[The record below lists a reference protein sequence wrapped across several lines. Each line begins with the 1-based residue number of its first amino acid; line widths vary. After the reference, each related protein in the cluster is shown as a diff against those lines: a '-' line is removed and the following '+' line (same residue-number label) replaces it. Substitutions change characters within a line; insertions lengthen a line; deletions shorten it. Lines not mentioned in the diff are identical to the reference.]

1 LGKQKQNVNLE
12 QRIVEFLESDPLRLF
27 KAKDIARKL
36 GVSQSDYQNLRASL
50 RSLARERQIL
60 RHPKN
65 QFGIAHK
72 AAEAVG
78 QLRVNSQGYGFV
90 NREDGEDIFI
100 SQKNMGVALHK
111 DTVRVRLF
119 ATSEGKSAEGQII
132 EVVERAR
139 SKIVGVFRR
148 GRRHCFV
155 VPDDIKLHLDII
167 IDNADTAGA
176 LDGQKVV
183 VEIDVWEHE
192 HLNPTGRVVEV
203 LGFPDSPGVDVL
215 SILHSFELPNTFPHN
230 VLAEAESIPNQ
241 IPIVEVSRRLDLR
254 DLTTFTIDP
263 TDAKDFDDAVS
274 LEKLSDGRYRLG
286 VHIAD
291 VSYYAQAGS
300 SIDQEAAERGTSVYL
315 VDRVVPM
322 LPEKLSNELCS
333 LREEEDKLCF
343 SALMEITTEGDL
355 ISYEIRE
362 TIINSNKRLTY
373 EEAQQIIKGKL
384 KSPLAPIL
392 QKMYRLSK
400 KLIDK
405 RQKRGSIDFDTLEL
419 EVELDDQGAP
429 VKLKRRE
436 RLDSH
441 RLIEEF
447 MLLANQTVARH
458 VGVILAQKL
467 QTTVPFVYRIHEK
480 PDAVAIAELVQLA
493 GAFGV
498 QVKPPKRITPKYF
511 QSLSAQ
517 FQQHP
522 SATVLESALL
532 RAMAKARY
540 STENAGHFGLA
551 FKHYTHFTSPI
562 RRYPDLLVHR
572 LLKRYSDDGLS
583 ASTLPDLKSLEVAS
597 KKSSERE
604 IRAQEAERA
613 SIKMKQVEYME
624 RHLGDEFQG
633 IISRIVPFGIFVEL
647 PEFLL
652 DGLVH
657 ISDLVDDYYLF
668 DEKRYSLKGQY
679 RGKVYRLGDVL
690 KVKVSRVSRNERLVD
705 FVLA

>member
-1 LGKQKQNVNLE
+1 MQSE
-12 QRIVEFLESDPLRLF
+12 PLRIF
-27 KAKDIARKL
+27 KAKEMARRL
-36 GVSQSDYQNLRASL
+36 GVAQNDFQELRAAL
-50 RSLARERQIL
+50 RSLTREHQIL

-65 QFGIAHK
+65 RFGIAHK

-90 NREDGEDIFI
+90 SREDGEDIFI

-119 ATSEGKSAEGQII
+119 ATSEGKNAEGQIL

-139 SKIVGVFRR
+139 SRIVGIFRR

-167 IDNADTAGA
+167 IDNADAAGA

-203 LGFPDSPGVDVL
+203 LGFPDRPGVDVL
-215 SILHSFELPNTFPHN
+215 SILHSFELPSAFPKH
-230 VLAEAESIPNQ
+230 VLAEAEAIPYK
-241 IPIVEVSRRLDLR
+241 IPAAEISRRLDLR
-254 DLTTFTIDP
+254 TLTCFTIDP
-263 TDAKDFDDAVS
+263 ADAKDFDDAVS
-274 LEKLSDGRYRLG
+274 LEKLGNGHYRLG

-291 VSYYAQAGS
+291 VSYYARAGG

-333 LREEEDKLCF
+333 LVEGQDKLCF
-343 SALMEITTEGDL
+343 SALMDVTAAGDVVA
-355 ISYEIRE
+355 YDIRE

-373 EEAQQIIKGKL
+373 EEAQQIIEGKL
-384 KSPLAPIL
+384 KSPLAAVL
-392 QKMYRLSK
+392 REMHQLSK

-429 VKLKRRE
+429 VNLKRRE

-458 VGVILAQKL
+458 VGVVLAQKL
-467 QTTVPFVYRIHEK
+467 QAVLPFVYRIHEK

-498 QVKPPKRITPKYF
+498 QVNPPKRITPKYF
-511 QSLSAQ
+511 QSLSDQ
-517 FQQHP
+517 FQQHL
-522 SATVLESALL
+522 SATVLEGALL

-572 LLKRYSDDGLS
+572 LLKRYASNDLS
-583 ASTLPDLKSLEVAS
+583 ASTLPDSKSLEEAS
-597 KKSSERE
+597 KKCSERE

-647 PEFLL
+647 PQFLL

-668 DEKRYSLKGQY
+668 DEKGYSLKGQY